1 MICDAVF
8 KGTVK
13 GMVPNGNLEVV
24 FVSLV
29 AADIGKGFVDGIGVD
44 TSTGFVMVIQLPSR
58 I

>member
-8 KGTVK
+8 KGAGE
-13 GMVPNGNLEVV
+13 GMVPNGNLEAV

-29 AADIGKGFVDGIGVD
+29 AADISKGFVDGIGVD
-44 TSTGFVMVIQLPSR
+44 ASTGFVMVIQLPSR